1 MVARLKMPT
10 LMVLMLTLVG
20 CQHIQTA
27 RSPIPVTLH
36 PNAAQQASDAQL
48 MLDAPINQTK
58 PSADV
63 GGTGLY
69 LLENWF

>member
-1 MVARLKMPT
+1 MVAKLKIPA
-10 LMVLMLTLVG
+10 LMALMLILVG

-36 PNAAQQASDAQL
+36 PNAAQQASDVQPV
-48 MLDAPINQTK
+48 LDAPINQTK

-63 GGTGLY
+63 GGTGFY